1 MKSKSPPFHSST
13 AAAAAAETEKA
24 INIYKEQTA
33 AVAHTKIATKLK
45 EERER
50 GRDDINNRYSF
61 DEGRRLTRLAV
72 CVCVVGLIDAPLIF
86 LISNCIISPTP
97 NCELLL
103 ILR

>member
-50 GRDDINNRYSF
+50 
-61 DEGRRLTRLAV
+61 EGGMTLTIAIHLTRV
-72 CVCVVGLIDAPLIF
+72 DD
-86 LISNCIISPTP
+86 
-97 NCELLL
+97 
-103 ILR
+103 